1 MYTVTIWHLNC
12 TQVMLGEG
20 QRMEVAITV
29 LVSVLPEVWGQWLMY
44 GAHWPL
50 EGSVCQMVCPE
61 VVCS

>member
-1 MYTVTIWHLNC
+1 
-12 TQVMLGEG
+12 
-20 QRMEVAITV
+20 MEVAITV
-29 LVSVLPEVWGQWLMY
+29 LVSVLPEVWVQWLMY